1 MRVLKVVIILSILFG
16 GCMHKE
22 VGGKVITMK
31 SGLKCRDIKIGK
43 GKVAKRGSRIT
54 VHYTGWLLDG
64 TKFDSS
70 KDRRSPFTFVVGAGQ
85 VIKGWEQ
92 GVIGMKE
99 GGKRKL
105 MIPPELGYGEKGAG
119 SFIPPN
125 SELIFDVE
133 LLKVK

>member
-1 MRVLKVVIILSILFG
+1 M
-16 GCMHKE
+16 
-22 VGGKVITMK
+22 GGKVITMK
-31 SGLKCRDIKIGK
+31 SGLKCRDIKMGK
-43 GKVAKRGSRIT
+43 GKVVKRGSRIT

-70 KDRRSPFTFVVGAGQ
+70 RDRRMPFTFVVGAGQ

-99 GGKRKL
+99 GGRRKL

-125 SELIFDVE
+125 SDLIFDVE
-133 LLKVK
+133 LLKIK

>member
-1 MRVLKVVIILSILFG
+1 
-16 GCMHKE
+16 MHKE
-22 VGGKVITMK
+22 TGGKVITMK
-31 SGLKCRDIKIGK
+31 SGLKCKDIKIGK
-43 GKVAKRGSRIT
+43 GKMVKRGSRIT

-70 KDRRSPFTFVVGAGQ
+70 KDRRSPFTFIVGAGQ

-105 MIPPELGYGEKGAG
+105 MIPPELGYGEQGAG